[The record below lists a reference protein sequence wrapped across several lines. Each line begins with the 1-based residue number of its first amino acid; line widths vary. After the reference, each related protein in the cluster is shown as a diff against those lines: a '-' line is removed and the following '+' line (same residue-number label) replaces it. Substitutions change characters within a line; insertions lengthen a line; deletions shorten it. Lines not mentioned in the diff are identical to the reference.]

1 MSPMML
7 TILIMLSGGLLS
19 LVLLGKVKKLQ
30 WIIFFMSAAYLTV
43 ATLLLYGKWELA
55 ETFRT
60 GFFNLHLANTK
71 LGWLFLAAS
80 TIVTLLISIFS
91 LSYNDKK
98 HTTAIAPLWTMLLA
112 ANAGIFLAAD
122 WIAFLV
128 FWEIMGWTSFF
139 IIAHGKSKPFKAG
152 IYYYALSLIGTSALL
167 AAIFLIHKTTGTFSI
182 AESVKLLAL
191 QWQDESS
198 LLYTLVILLSLAF
211 FTKSAIGPFYMWP
224 AKAHGEAPDDFSAFL
239 SGIMIKYGIFGMVIA
254 VIPLFGSDYSGALV
268 NNTPLLLYILG
279 WIGAFTA
286 VWGTLLAIREND
298 MKRLMAY
305 STVSNIGFIVLAMSV
320 NTAFGIAAAV
330 FHTFNHMVFKGAI
343 FLSMASVKYRTGE
356 REMHRL
362 GGIAYRMPVAFFTF
376 LLGII
381 AAAGIP
387 PMSGFASKW
396 MVFQALFNRKLL
408 FLAIPAFFAST
419 AAFMY
424 LYRGLHAI
432 YLGQLSPR
440 FKNIKAAPPLQSII
454 MIIMMLAIFGV
465 GAFPGLVLLPINEAV
480 GAGSAVEGNIS
491 SIVGITSQVN
501 LTAVAAVFMGSF
513 LIILILY
520 FIGKKRK
527 LVEFM
532 DNYMA
537 GESPEDWDMI
547 PEQYHYAYHFYE
559 PFEKMFNP
567 ILDTFSFERW
577 FANISRNISR
587 LSGSM
592 ARLLSSHQ
600 SGAML
605 LTSAVVIIL
614 LSGLI
619 LW

>member
-1 MSPMML
+1 MSPMTL

-19 LVLLGKVKKLQ
+19 LVLFRKVKKLQ
-30 WIIFFMSAAYLTV
+30 WIIFFLSAAYLTIV
-43 ATLLLYGKWELA
+43 TVLLYGKWELA

-98 HTTAIAPLWTMLLA
+98 HATGIAPLWTMLLA

-128 FWEIMGWTSFF
+128 FWEIMSWTSFF
-139 IIAHGKSKPFKAG
+139 IIAHGKSRPFKAG

-167 AAIFLIHKTTGTFSI
+167 AAIFIIRKATGTFSI

-191 QWQDESS
+191 QWQDEST
-198 LLYTLVILLSLAF
+198 LLYIVIILLSLAF
-211 FTKSAIGPFYMWP
+211 FTKSAIAPFYMWP

-239 SGIMIKYGIFGMVIA
+239 SGIMIKYGIFGLLITVM
-254 VIPLFGSDYSGALV
+254 PLFGSGYSGVLV

-320 NTAFGIAAAV
+320 NTAFGAAAAV

-362 GGIAYRMPVAFFTF
+362 GGIAYRMPVAFFAF

-408 FLAIPAFFAST
+408 FMAIPAFFAST

-440 FKNIKAAPPLQSII
+440 FKDIKAAPPLQSIT
-454 MIIMMLAIFGV
+454 MIIMMLAIFVV

-480 GAGSAVEGNIS
+480 GAGSAVEANIS
-491 SIVGITSQVN
+491 GIVGITSQVN

-513 LIILILY
+513 LVILIL
-520 FIGKKRK
+520 
-527 LVEFM
+527 
-532 DNYMA
+532 D
-537 GESPEDWDMI
+537 SP
-547 PEQYHYAYHFYE
+547 
-559 PFEKMFNP
+559 
-567 ILDTFSFERW
+567 
-577 FANISRNISR
+577 
-587 LSGSM
+587 
-592 ARLLSSHQ
+592 
-600 SGAML
+600 
-605 LTSAVVIIL
+605 AV
-614 LSGLI
+614 
-619 LW
+619 